1 MLTLIG
7 FLLVALVG
15 LLQAAVLPVL
25 LPSLLHTGVRPDLLV
40 LLVIAVTLTG
50 SLQDGVLWGFFGG
63 LLLDLLAGLPLGSNA
78 FCLVVVAL
86 VAGLGTRNPF
96 RAHLVM
102 PLGMAFGGTTL
113 YYLLLLGLRT
123 VQGQH
128 FAWGASLLGTVLPT
142 ALFNTALMPLLYSA
156 VLWLVGRCQPR
167 LPQEWQ

>member
-7 FLLVALVG
+7 FVLAALIG
-15 LLQAAVLPVL
+15 LLQTAVLPVL
-25 LPSLLHTGVRPDLLV
+25 LPSLLHVGVRPDLLV
-40 LLVIAVTLTG
+40 LLVIAVTLAG

-78 FCLVVVAL
+78 LCLVLVAL
-86 VAGLGTRNPF
+86 AASLGSRNPF

-102 PLGMAFGGTTL
+102 PLALAFGGTGL

-128 FAWGASLLGTVLPT
+128 FAWGGALLGTVLPT
-142 ALFNTALMPLLYSA
+142 ALFNAALMPLLYSA
-156 VLWLVGRCQPR
+156 VLWLVERCQPR

>member
-7 FLLVALVG
+7 FVLAALIG
-15 LLQAAVLPVL
+15 LLQTTVLPVL
-25 LPSLLHTGVRPDLLV
+25 LPSLLHVGVRPDLLV
-40 LLVIAVTLTG
+40 LLVVAVTLAG

-63 LLLDLLAGLPLGSNA
+63 LLLDLLTGLPLGSNA
-78 FCLVVVAL
+78 LCLVLVAL
-86 VAGLGTRNPF
+86 AASLGSRSPF

-102 PLGMAFGGTTL
+102 PLVLACGGTAL

-128 FAWGASLLGTVLPT
+128 FAWGSALLGTVLPT
-142 ALFNTALMPLLYSA
+142 ALFNAALMPLLYSA
-156 VLWLVGRCQPR
+156 VLWLVERCQPR